1 LPRTEFPRFAPAWRI
16 VVGSLLLALVGACV
30 TFPYEARVLT
40 ADRSGQLLA
49 RDLPCA
55 ADGAPGAGTQALDG
69 GTLRVLAWNLHKN
82 DDPGWDTDLARFAAE
97 SDLLLIQEA
106 ALTPELR
113 HVVEN
118 AGYRWLLATALRWN
132 GRETGVMTAARVEP
146 VRACTLRSQ
155 EPLLQVPKTAIIAY
169 YPVGGRR
176 DTLAV
181 VNIHA
186 INFTLDLESYRRQL
200 EAIARELM
208 QHDGPVIFAGDL
220 NTWTA
225 ARAAV
230 VREVAAR
237 LGLIPVVPVDDAR
250 TRFFGQQVDHFYVRG
265 LEAVAAS
272 TPVVRSSDHN
282 PVRVTLRL
290 TDRR

>member
-1 LPRTEFPRFAPAWRI
+1 M
-16 VVGSLLLALVGACV
+16 VGSLLLALVGACV
-30 TFPYEARVLT
+30 TFPDEERVLT
-40 ADRSGQLLA
+40 ADRDGRVMA

-55 ADGAPGAGTQALDG
+55 AIAAPSAGARALDG
-69 GTLRVLAWNLHKN
+69 GALRVLAWNLHKN

-113 HVVEN
+113 RVVET
-118 AGYRWLLATALRWN
+118 AGYRWLLASALRWN
-132 GRETGVMTAARVEP
+132 GHEMGVMTAARVEP
-146 VRACTLRSQ
+146 ARACTQRFQ
-155 EPLLQVPKTAIIAY
+155 EPLLQVPKAAIIAY

-181 VNIHA
+181 ANLHA
-186 INFTLDLESYRRQL
+186 INFTLDLDSYRRQL
-200 EAIARELM
+200 EAIAAELVK
-208 QHDGPVIFAGDL
+208 HDGPVIFAGDL
-220 NTWTA
+220 NTWTRE
-225 ARAAV
+225 RAAIV
-230 VREVAAR
+230 SEIAAR
-237 LGLIPVVPVDDAR
+237 LGLTPVVPADDAR

-265 LEAVAAS
+265 LEVVVAS
-272 TPVVRSSDHN
+272 TPVVQSSDHN